1 MLITERHAKSLSGN
15 GKEVNDDNNND
26 TDNIISKRRRF
37 SSMVYE
43 TPSRHLNVIQ
53 LYMKGKAYKTEQRKG
68 PLNDV
73 LEQLIALNK
82 ELSATEINAHIK
94 EHISDVYKRAL
105 DYSDSKRDRDV
116 VKFLLTKITSMSFA
130 AKLQGVKNRRS
141 IQNCLGKVPIYL
153 DEFHELSKTIMK
165 DVHQYSSLNNRQK
178 KALFR
183 RVCDATKIKEIEHR
197 YQKQVGP

>member
-1 MLITERHAKSLSGN
+1 
-15 GKEVNDDNNND
+15 
-26 TDNIISKRRRF
+26 
-37 SSMVYE
+37 MVCE
-43 TPSRHLNVIQ
+43 TLSRHLNVIQ

-73 LEQLIALNK
+73 LEQLIALN
-82 ELSATEINAHIK
+82 EGLSTTEISARIK

-105 DYSDSKRDRDV
+105 DYLDSKQDRDV

-130 AKLQGVKNRRS
+130 AKLQGVKNRWF

-153 DEFHELSKTIMK
+153 DEFDELSKTIMK
-165 DVHQYSSLNNRQK
+165 DVHQYSSLNDRQ

-183 RVCDATKIKEIEHR
+183 RVCDATKLKEIEHR
-197 YQKQVGP
+197 CQKQVRL